1 MDFDILYICNNII
14 IYISKCKCTLVINF
28 VDNRIGNVVMKRQ
41 LIESC
46 RKAIEDGRCLGCTA
60 LEDEKFV
67 GNVNCKYSKIPT
79 AQESIKQIKINLG
92 IQEKIKL

>member
-1 MDFDILYICNNII
+1 M
-14 IYISKCKCTLVINF
+14 
-28 VDNRIGNVVMKRQ
+28 DNRIRNINMKRQ

-46 RKAIEDGRCLGCTA
+46 RKAIEDGKCLGCTA
-60 LEDEKFV
+60 LEDENFI
-67 GNVNCKYSKIPT
+67 GNINCKYSKIPT